1 MNLKE
6 LDRLIELYG
15 KYIYSFCLNLTGQ
28 KAEADDLYQETF
40 LKAVEH
46 LEKINRES
54 NPKAYFIAVAA
65 GIYRNNRKK
74 YAIRYRIAPMEP
86 LSEQI
91 PETVASKEQ
100 SPEEQMIVQERKEEI
115 KKAALRLP
123 EKLRVVLYMYYT
135 AQMTVDE
142 IAGALKIPKGT
153 VKSRLHKARN
163 SMKQILED
171 GNYEI
176 F

>member
-1 MNLKE
+1 MNLTE
-6 LDRLIELYG
+6 LNKLIELYG

-46 LEKINRES
+46 LGKIDRES
-54 NPKAYFIAVAA
+54 NPKAYFISVAA

-74 YAIRYRIAPMEP
+74 YAVRYRIAPMEP

-91 PETVASKEQ
+91 PETMASSEQ
-100 SPEEQMIVQERKEEI
+100 SPEEQMIVCEQKEEI

-123 EKLRVVLYMYYT
+123 EKLRVALYMYYT
-135 AQMTVDE
+135 AQMSVEE
-142 IAGALKIPKGT
+142 IAKALKIPKGT
-153 VKSRLHKARN
+153 VKSRLHKARS

-171 GNYEI
+171 SNYEI